1 MWRFFLFIAYSTLRK
16 HKNHIVASNIFQSC
30 SLYMVAWKQPV
41 CEWLSI
47 TSRPLSLAMIHQLGI
62 PTPESCWNRATCKS
76 IPGFRLNLTILKGR
90 YLPCFLHHGV
100 PPRVWRRFNFG
111 PNTLI
116 LHVKVDASHYCQP
129 SQLAST

>member
-47 TSRPLSLAMIHQLGI
+47 TSRPLSLAMIHHLGI

-76 IPGFRLNLTILKGR
+76 IPGFRLNLTILKGC

-100 PPRVWRRFNFG
+100 PHAFGAGSTIWTEYFDTPRQSRCL
-111 PNTLI
+111 PL
-116 LHVKVDASHYCQP
+116 L
-129 SQLAST
+129 